1 MATEQTVE
9 NTIKDVLSSVSQLLA
24 ELEQIVCDAES
35 SGADPQQLLKSVR
48 ETTVKTCTSLLARV
62 EGIA

>member
-1 MATEQTVE
+1 MTSEQTVE

-24 ELEQIVCDAES
+24 ELEQIVCDAEA
-35 SGADPQQLLKSVR
+35 ADVPPQQLLQSVR

-62 EGIA
+62 EGIE